1 MALLVGTLGF
11 GIPMNELQ
19 NVVSNPTEEYALAL
33 MWMNNVSQVFTFLL
47 PALAF
52 VLLFGKSSVNGFM
65 LQPVALISLVGAAVF
80 ILISGGVIDLSSQFN
95 KWLIPVGSSLEQW
108 AKPMEEAAE
117 VLTKTILSTND
128 TLSLM
133 MTFFSIAI
141 IPAVCEELAFRGVM
155 QPLIAKATR
164 NVHIAIWL
172 TAIMFSLFHMQFY
185 GFLPRVLIGVL
196 LGYIVIWS
204 GSLWP
209 SILAHFVNNATAF
222 FLYQKYG
229 SMEAPEDSFQNQWY
243 VYAIS
248 IVLTVLFI
256 LWFRKR
262 SKWPWKSF
270 EYLGITG

>member
-1 MALLVGTLGF
+1 MALLVGTAGF

-19 NVVSNPTEEYALAL
+19 NIVSNPTEEYALAL

-52 VLLFGKSSVNGFM
+52 VLMFGKGAVNGFM
-65 LQPVALISLVGAAVF
+65 LRPVALISLIGAAVF
-80 ILISGGVIDLSSQFN
+80 IVMSGGVIDLSSQLN
-95 KWLIPVGSSLEQW
+95 KWLIPAGSSIEQW

-128 TLSLM
+128 TLSLI
-133 MTFFSIAI
+133 MTFFSIAV
-141 IPAVCEELAFRGVM
+141 IPAVCEEFAFRGVM
-155 QPLIAKATR
+155 QPLIAKTTR
-164 NVHIAIWL
+164 NVHVAIWL

-185 GFLPRVLIGVL
+185 GFLPRVLIGGL
-196 LGYIVIWS
+196 LGYLVIWT

-222 FLYQKYG
+222 FLYQAYG
-229 SMEAPEDSFQNQWY
+229 SMEAPEGSVQNQWY
-243 VYAIS
+243 VYGLSVVI
-248 IVLTVLFI
+248 TVLFV
-256 LWFRKR
+256 LCFRKR
-262 SKWPWKSF
+262 STWPWKSF

>member
-1 MALLVGTLGF
+1 
-11 GIPMNELQ
+11 
-19 NVVSNPTEEYALAL
+19 
-33 MWMNNVSQVFTFLL
+33 
-47 PALAF
+47 
-52 VLLFGKSSVNGFM
+52 
-65 LQPVALISLVGAAVF
+65 VF
-80 ILISGGVIDLSSQFN
+80 ILISGGVIDLSSQLN

-117 VLTKTILSTND
+117 VLTKTILNTND
-128 TLSLM
+128 ALSLM

-164 NVHIAIWL
+164 NVHVAIWL

-196 LGYIVIWS
+196 LGYIVIWT

-229 SMEAPEDSFQNQWY
+229 SMEAPENSFQNQWY
-243 VYAIS
+243 VYALS
-248 IVLTVLFI
+248 IVLTVVFI